1 MPTLRQKLRQ
11 VEQAALRLTGDR
23 RQAVG
28 LRKKIERRLHQLAAG
43 HAGTAGR
50 QRVSA
55 SHEPQ
60 VYERFV
66 RSGRAG
72 WVNVPGK
79 GTAVLVE
86 RGTGCT
92 LVDSRGSLIL
102 RSRRMLPSKPAINPG
117 VFLRHLK
124 HTDVENYL
132 PYMYR
137 DREGNVTVGIG
148 HLLPTASDAKNLNF
162 FTRGPNVGAMDLDIE
177 RAFNRV
183 KNAPMP
189 LNTVPTAFQRL
200 TNIRISEAYAETL
213 ELDDMDE
220 FQRILRSKG
229 YFPEFE
235 TYPIAAKMAILDMAY
250 TLGAKGLREGF
261 PVFTSAVRRRNW
273 KLAAQESHRKQPS
286 AQRNQIVRDWLQQA
300 APKDLFF
307 IHPTCTKELRQLVT

>member
-11 VEQAALRLTGDR
+11 VEQAAQRLTGDR
-23 RQAVG
+23 RQAAG
-28 LRKKIERRLHQLAAG
+28 LRKKIERHLHQLAAG
-43 HAGTAGR
+43 HTRATGR
-50 QRVSA
+50 RVSA

-60 VYERFV
+60 VYERLV
-66 RSGRAG
+66 RSGKAG

-79 GTAVLVE
+79 GTAVLIE

-92 LVDSRGSLIL
+92 LVDSRGGLIL
-102 RSRRMLPSKPAINPG
+102 RSRLMLPSKPAINPG

-124 HTDVENYL
+124 HPDVENYL

-137 DREGNVTVGIG
+137 DSEGNVTVGIG

-162 FTRGPNVGAMDLDIE
+162 FTRAPNVAAEDLDIE

-183 KNAPMP
+183 KKAPLP
-189 LNTVPTAFQRL
+189 FDTVATAFERFS
-200 TNIRISEAYAETL
+200 NIRISEAYANTL
-213 ELDDMDE
+213 ALDEMDE
-220 FQRILRSKG
+220 FQRILRTNAHL
-229 YFPEFE
+229 PEFE

-250 TLGAKGLREGF
+250 TLGAKGMREGF

-286 AQRNQIVRDWLQQA
+286 AQRNQIVWDWLQQA
-300 APKDLFF
+300 ARKEFFF
-307 IHPTCTKELRQLVT
+307 IHPTCTKELRRLTT